1 LTEEKFKNIIPLDE
15 DERKDEIVKDPD
27 KEGKE
32 GEKKKE
38 KPKKS
43 YLVYSDKYDEI
54 VDKSLEPLMHKK
66 KQVKKDIFN
75 KRYIIAQYNYDILK
89 LKNKLKQ
96 NKYIINYLNI
106 KLENS
111 RNAIDDKTKND
122 SFSAFS

>member
-1 LTEEKFKNIIPLDE
+1 MDEEE
-15 DERKDEIVKDPD
+15 DDDVPKESEKEPD
-27 KEGKE
+27 NE

-38 KPKKS
+38 KEKKS
-43 YLVYSDKYDEI
+43 YLVYSEKYEEI
-54 VDKSLEPLMHKK
+54 VDKSLEQIMPKK
-66 KQVKKDIFN
+66 KKVKKDIFN